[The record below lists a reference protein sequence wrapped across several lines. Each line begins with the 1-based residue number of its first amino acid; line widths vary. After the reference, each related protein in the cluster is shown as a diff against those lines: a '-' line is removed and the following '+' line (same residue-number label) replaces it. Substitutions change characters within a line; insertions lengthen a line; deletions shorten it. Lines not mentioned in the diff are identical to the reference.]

1 MDLELGN
8 TQSLRLANLFLLLAF
23 GVAVYWVWADLIGA
37 MSYLD
42 NVTLWQQTVGE
53 GAQAREVSTS
63 LGDVLFA
70 LIFLVV
76 ALMMARNL
84 PGLLEV
90 MILSRLA
97 LRPGSAYAITSLLAY
112 TLTAVGILV
121 SLGSLGVSWSKL
133 QWLVAALG
141 VGLGFGLQEVFGNF
155 VSGIIILFERPVRI
169 GDLVTIGD
177 LSGTVNRIRIR
188 ATTIRDFDNK

>member
-1 MDLELGN
+1 REQKAAAGAGEQPEVVEEPPMDLELVN
-8 TQSLRLANLFLLLAF
+8 TQSMRLASLFLLLAF

-42 NVTLWQQTVGE
+42 NVTLWQQTIGE

-70 LIFLVV
+70 LLFLIV

-97 LRPGSAYAITSLLAY
+97 LRPGSAYAITSLLTY
-112 TLTAVGILV
+112 TLT
-121 SLGSLGVSWSKL
+121 
-133 QWLVAALG
+133 
-141 VGLGFGLQEVFGNF
+141 
-155 VSGIIILFERPVRI
+155 
-169 GDLVTIGD
+169 
-177 LSGTVNRIRIR
+177 
-188 ATTIRDFDNK
+188 